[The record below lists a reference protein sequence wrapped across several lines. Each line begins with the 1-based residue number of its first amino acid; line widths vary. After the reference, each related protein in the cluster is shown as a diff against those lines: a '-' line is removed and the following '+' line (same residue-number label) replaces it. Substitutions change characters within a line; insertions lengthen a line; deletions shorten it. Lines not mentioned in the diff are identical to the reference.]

1 MYDDYCLI
9 VTKFYLTKKGYKHI
23 DEIIQIFFEYISSI
37 INNNNLGKLEKIY
50 EDINNQNHK
59 YYKYP
64 TNGELADTMLDFN
77 NLLNNKINPQNLL
90 NYYTLRPKF
99 NEMKSKLI
107 DLLKDMRLY
116 NSSVIIGSLKNKLD
130 KILHDDIYNI
140 KYSINKLEPIKIEKK
155 YYELIDNN
163 KYITPDID
171 LIREKDSTHPER
183 IDKKYNLFYNFN
195 SSFKS
200 LDVNIYISIDI
211 PALYE
216 SAETYTKTIL
226 FLDTI
231 YSDNSNIINNI
242 VQAGYNLTLNLE
254 YDTLYIYISGDRNI
268 IDILSD
274 DLNKILNN
282 TNGTCF
288 ETVREKM
295 YKIFKNSINDQ
306 VIHKINK
313 LIHKKIEKKYYD
325 SYDIIKYIKDNTFEK
340 CKDTFF
346 NIIKNAATNIMI
358 SGNINKNDAE
368 NVADKLYSCFNI
380 AHELEP
386 NFDKNIRKRN
396 LPYIDIYFNRNI
408 KEKNTMFTMMYE
420 VFSVK
425 KNDKDYTDYSDYIAF
440 LSLLNSISN
449 TQYFNSLR
457 TNDQL
462 GYIVYTKINY
472 YGNKNTKN
480 GFLKFVIQSPFENA
494 EKLYDKTMIF
504 VKNILYKFIKD
515 LGEDGL
521 KTYIDG
527 LITNLSNKFNNLLE
541 LDLYNCSN
549 IFDYSYDFNFRENII
564 NSLKKITHSNFV
576 EKYKNLIINNNN
588 IYSISIDP
596 YKENSDKLY

>member
-1 MYDDYCLI
+1 
-9 VTKFYLTKKGYKHI
+9 
-23 DEIIQIFFEYISSI
+23 
-37 INNNNLGKLEKIY
+37 
-50 EDINNQNHK
+50 
-59 YYKYP
+59 
-64 TNGELADTMLDFN
+64 
-77 NLLNNKINPQNLL
+77 
-90 NYYTLRPKF
+90 
-99 NEMKSKLI
+99 
-107 DLLKDMRLY
+107 
-116 NSSVIIGSLKNKLD
+116 
-130 KILHDDIYNI
+130 
-140 KYSINKLEPIKIEKK
+140 
-155 YYELIDNN
+155 
-163 KYITPDID
+163 
-171 LIREKDSTHPER
+171 
-183 IDKKYNLFYNFN
+183 
-195 SSFKS
+195 
-200 LDVNIYISIDI
+200 
-211 PALYE
+211 
-216 SAETYTKTIL
+216 
-226 FLDTI
+226 
-231 YSDNSNIINNI
+231 
-242 VQAGYNLTLNLE
+242 
-254 YDTLYIYISGDRNI
+254 
-268 IDILSD
+268 
-274 DLNKILNN
+274 
-282 TNGTCF
+282 
-288 ETVREKM
+288 M

-313 LIHKKIEKKYYD
+313 LIHKKIEKKYFD